1 MPTVVRPTRR
11 PGTAGP
17 SVRPAPAPEA
27 PKRAKKSAP
36 KKAAKP
42 SAPKR
47 TASKARPGVEAKA
60 SARTA
65 RPKRVATPP
74 DHPLVGWAAL
84 AGKPTHGSARKRP
97 ARSSVVDAIP
107 TLRFAVLVLIACG
120 ALVMYVGHL
129 YASQALVEEVQ
140 ALQREQSR
148 LVLQQNRLRGEFDRA
163 TEPTIIL
170 DRAAALGLRPANGYA
185 PTLIME

>member
-17 SVRPAPAPEA
+17 STRPEP
-27 PKRAKKSAP
+27 SAP
-36 KKAAKP
+36 KKAARKKSAPKP
-42 SAPKR
+42 AAPKR
-47 TASKARPGVEAKA
+47 TVSKARPGAEAKA
-60 SARTA
+60 AVRTA
-65 RPKRVATPP
+65 KPKRPAPPP

-97 ARSSVVDAIP
+97 ARASVVDAIP

-140 ALQREQSR
+140 AMQREQSR

-163 TEPTIIL
+163 TEPTVIL

>member
-17 SVRPAPAPEA
+17 PARPA
-27 PKRAKKSAP
+27 AKA
-36 KKAAKP
+36 

-47 TASKARPGVEAKA
+47 KAPKARPGAEAKA
-60 SARTA
+60 RARTA
-65 RPKRVATPP
+65 KPKRATTPP

-84 AGKPTHGSARKRP
+84 AGKPTHGSARKRA
-97 ARSSVVDAIP
+97 ARGSVVDAIP
-107 TLRFAVLVLIACG
+107 TLRFALLVLIACG

-163 TEPTIIL
+163 TEPTLIL
-170 DRAAALGLRPANGYA
+170 DRASALGLRPADGYA
-185 PTLIME
+185 PTLLME